1 MWKVAADKLEKANI
15 VPTRPN
21 ISRWIIWVGGIA
33 LSLVALTVL
42 AAVIADEPLRKYIEN
57 KANGSLNV
65 YTLHIGKLD
74 LHPLALSVDLED
86 VTLVQKRHPDPPM
99 VHIPKWHVDIQL
111 GGLLTGKL
119 VSDHRIDGPSAD
131 VTRPQAKTELKDTRP
146 SGWQDIVR
154 NLLPLKIRQMKVSQ
168 AKVTYYDHPK
178 AQPVKLTDIQFE
190 GRDISNRGGEG
201 QEYPSP
207 IKLEARLPQS
217 GRITA
222 EGHAN
227 ALTRPLPAFNVEFNV
242 DDIALQDFVGLAGG
256 YNVRL
261 DRGTITGN
269 GHAEFAPW
277 KQVADVRDIRLEGVR
292 ADYVYRQYPR
302 DQVRR
307 AEAVAVARKV
317 KDNPRLIVNVKQ
329 GKVLDSEFGFVNRA
343 TTPHYRVFVGE
354 VNADLDNFTTRL
366 RELQGG
372 NAVVKVTGRF
382 MGTGRS
388 VIVGTF
394 RQEKPAPDFD
404 VEVQIVKT
412 DLKSFNDL
420 LRAYA
425 DFDLHRGNFSL
436 FSELSIRHKQVSG
449 YLKPIFKDV
458 EAYDPEQ
465 DAEKEWTKKVF
476 ESVISG
482 IVELLNNPSE
492 DQVAA
497 DAGIT
502 GPVTNPSADTWQVM
516 GTLIQNAFF
525 KAILPGLEKEQGKA

>member
-1 MWKVAADKLEKANI
+1 MW
-15 VPTRPN
+15 
-21 ISRWIIWVGGIA
+21 
-33 LSLVALTVL
+33 L
-42 AAVIADEPLRKYIEN
+42 AAVVADEPVRKYIED
-57 KANGSLNV
+57 KANASLSV
-65 YTLHIGKLD
+65 YTLHISKLD
-74 LHPLALSVDLED
+74 LHPLSLSVDLED

-99 VHIPKWHVDIQL
+99 VHIPKWHAGIQL
-111 GGLLTGKL
+111 AGLLTGKL

-131 VTRPQAKTELKDTRP
+131 VTRPQAKTEIQETRS
-146 SGWQDIVR
+146 SGWQDAVR
-154 NLLPLKIRQMKVSQ
+154 NLFPLRISDVKVNQ
-168 AKVTYYDHPK
+168 AKITYYDHPK
-178 AQPVKLTDIQFE
+178 AQPVTLTDIQFQAGE
-190 GRDISNRGGEG
+190 LSNRGGEG
-201 QEYPSP
+201 QEYPST
-207 IKLEARLPQS
+207 IKLDARLPQG

-227 ALTRPLPAFNVEFNV
+227 VLTKPLPAFNVDFNL
-242 DDIALQDFVGLAGG
+242 DDIALQAFVGLAGG
-256 YNVRL
+256 YNLQL
-261 DRGTITGN
+261 DRGKITGN
-269 GHAEFAPW
+269 GHAEYAPW

-292 ADYVYRQYPR
+292 ADYVYRQHPA
-302 DQVRR
+302 DQARR
-307 AEAVAVARKV
+307 AEALAVAKKA
-317 KDNPRLIVNVKQ
+317 KDNPRLIVTVKQ
-329 GKVLDSEFGFVNRA
+329 GKVLDSEFGFVNKA
-343 TTPHYRVFVGE
+343 TTPHYRIFVGE

-394 RQEKPAPDFD
+394 RPEKPAPDFD

-412 DLKSFNDL
+412 NLKSFNDL

-425 DFDLHRGNFSL
+425 NFDVHGGNFSL

-458 EAYDPEQ
+458 EVYDPEQ
-465 DAEKEWTKKVF
+465 DEEKAWTKKVF

-482 IVELLNNPSE
+482 IVELLNNPTA

-516 GTLIQNAFF
+516 GSLIKNAFF
-525 KAILPGLEKEQGKA
+525 KAILPGLEKEQSRA